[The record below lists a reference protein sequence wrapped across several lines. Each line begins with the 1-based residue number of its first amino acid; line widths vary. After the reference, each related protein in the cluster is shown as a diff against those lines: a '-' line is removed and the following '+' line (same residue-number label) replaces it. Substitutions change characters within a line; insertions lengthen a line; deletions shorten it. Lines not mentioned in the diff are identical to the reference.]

1 MVWGKLL
8 LQTFHLVERRSQ
20 GLIGCKSKKIVP
32 IRQSIN
38 YGKTYPY
45 YGKGG
50 FLANLSPMSK
60 KSRTFALRN
69 IVEYFLAFFNY
80 ICFTSPI
87 MAFIETNNIK
97 GDVFGGI
104 TAGIVAL
111 PLALAFGIHAFGGV
125 DSPEASSMGALAGLV
140 GATLLG
146 FFAALFGGTHS
157 QISGPTGPMTV
168 ITASIVSGAWASSQ
182 GNISAV
188 LLSMSLAGIFCG
200 LFQVLFGLIRI
211 GKYVRYIPYPVLSG
225 FMSGIGV
232 IIILQQLYPI
242 IGKKSPAST
251 LDMILNFPA
260 AFAEGISVPA
270 LLLGLACIALIILV
284 PKVTKKVPAT
294 LVALVVVTVVSLFTG
309 LDSALTIG
317 NIPAGLPM
325 PFFTKVQLDGID
337 WMVVIKASL
346 VPGLTLAG
354 LGSIDTLLTSVMAD
368 NITKTKHNSNQEL
381 IGQGIGNAVA
391 GLFCGLAGAGATMR
405 TVVNVKSGGRTQ
417 LSGMIHAALL
427 LAILLGLGSLVK
439 YVPLSVLAGILITV
453 GWGIIDFRGF
463 KDLRRIPKSDA
474 FVMIVVFLMTVFV
487 DLLTAVGIGMVIA
500 CVLFMK
506 RAGDLV
512 EDGYSSKELSTF
524 DKESPWEDE
533 KDMPKDIHHHIYIER
548 LDGPI
553 FFGSITGFQRV
564 MHDIPKDAKIVII
577 RMRRVPFMDQSGVY
591 AMETAIKDLQAQGVK
606 VLMTIIQPQ
615 PRYMLENH
623 RIIPMLIPQENTFE
637 TFEDCTNY
645 LKTL

>member
-1 MVWGKLL
+1 
-8 LQTFHLVERRSQ
+8 
-20 GLIGCKSKKIVP
+20 
-32 IRQSIN
+32 
-38 YGKTYPY
+38 
-45 YGKGG
+45 
-50 FLANLSPMSK
+50 
-60 KSRTFALRN
+60 
-69 IVEYFLAFFNY
+69 
-80 ICFTSPI
+80 

-111 PLALAFGIHAFGGV
+111 PLALAFGIQAFGGV
-125 DSPEASSMGALAGLV
+125 DSPGASSMGALAGLV

-251 LDMILNFPA
+251 LDMIFNFPA

-354 LGSIDTLLTSVMAD
+354 LGSIDTLLTSVVAD

>member
-1 MVWGKLL
+1 
-8 LQTFHLVERRSQ
+8 
-20 GLIGCKSKKIVP
+20 
-32 IRQSIN
+32 
-38 YGKTYPY
+38 
-45 YGKGG
+45 
-50 FLANLSPMSK
+50 
-60 KSRTFALRN
+60 
-69 IVEYFLAFFNY
+69 
-80 ICFTSPI
+80 

-111 PLALAFGIHAFGGV
+111 PLALAFGIQAFSGV

-188 LLSMSLAGIFCG
+188 ILSMSLAGIFCG
-200 LFQVLFGLIRI
+200 LFQVIFGLIRI

-232 IIILQQLYPI
+232 IIILQQIYPI
-242 IGKKSPAST
+242 IGEKSPAST
-251 LDMILNFPA
+251 LDMIINFPA
-260 AFAEGISVPA
+260 ALADGVSVIA
-270 LLLGLACIALIILV
+270 LALGLACISLIVLV

-294 LVALVVVTVVSLFTG
+294 LVALIAVTVVSLFTN
-309 LDSALTIG
+309 LDSSLTIG

-337 WMVVIKASL
+337 WASVLEASL

-354 LGSIDTLLTSVMAD
+354 LGSIDTLLTSVVAD

-391 GLFCGLAGAGATMR
+391 SLFCGLAGAGATMR

-417 LSGMIHAALL
+417 ISGMIHAVLL

-463 KDLRRIPKSDA
+463 KDILRIPKSDA
-474 FVMIVVFLMTVFV
+474 FVMMVVFLMTVFV

-512 EDGYSSKELSTF
+512 ENSYSAKALDTF

-533 KDMPKDIHHHIYIER
+533 KDIPEEIRNRIYIER

-564 MHDIPKDAKIVII
+564 MHDIPTNVKIVII

-591 AMETAIKDLQAQGVK
+591 AMETAIKDLQAQGIK

-623 RIIPMLIPQENTFE
+623 HIIPILIPKENTFE
-637 TFEDCTNY
+637 TFEECTEY
-645 LKTL
+645 LKGL

>member
-1 MVWGKLL
+1 
-8 LQTFHLVERRSQ
+8 
-20 GLIGCKSKKIVP
+20 
-32 IRQSIN
+32 
-38 YGKTYPY
+38 
-45 YGKGG
+45 
-50 FLANLSPMSK
+50 
-60 KSRTFALRN
+60 
-69 IVEYFLAFFNY
+69 
-80 ICFTSPI
+80 

-111 PLALAFGIHAFGGV
+111 PLALAFGIQAFSGI

-188 LLSMSLAGIFCG
+188 ILSMSLAGIFCG
-200 LFQVLFGLIRI
+200 LFQVIFGLIRI

-232 IIILQQLYPI
+232 IIILQQIYPI

-251 LDMILNFPA
+251 LDMIINFPA
-260 AFAEGISVPA
+260 ALADGVSVIA
-270 LLLGLACIALIILV
+270 LALGLACISLIVLV

-294 LVALVVVTVVSLFTG
+294 LVALIAVTVVSLLTN
-309 LDSALTIG
+309 LDSSLTIG

-337 WMVVIKASL
+337 WASVLEASL

-354 LGSIDTLLTSVMAD
+354 LGSIDTLLTSVVAD

-417 LSGMIHAALL
+417 ISGMIHAVLL

-463 KDLRRIPKSDA
+463 KDILRIPKSDA
-474 FVMIVVFLMTVFV
+474 FVMMVVFLMTVFV

-512 EDGYSSKELSTF
+512 ENSYSAKALDTF

-533 KDMPKDIHHHIYIER
+533 KDIPEEIRNRIYIER

-564 MHDIPKDAKIVII
+564 MHDIPTNLKIVII

-591 AMETAIKDLQAQGVK
+591 AMETAIKDLQAQGIK

-615 PRYMLENH
+615 PRYMLEKH
-623 RIIPMLIPQENTFE
+623 HIIPILIPKENTFE
-637 TFEDCTNY
+637 TFEECTEY
-645 LKTL
+645 LKGL

>member
-1 MVWGKLL
+1 
-8 LQTFHLVERRSQ
+8 
-20 GLIGCKSKKIVP
+20 
-32 IRQSIN
+32 
-38 YGKTYPY
+38 
-45 YGKGG
+45 
-50 FLANLSPMSK
+50 
-60 KSRTFALRN
+60 
-69 IVEYFLAFFNY
+69 
-80 ICFTSPI
+80 

-111 PLALAFGIHAFGGV
+111 PLALAFGIQAFSGI

-188 LLSMSLAGIFCG
+188 ILSMSLAGIFCG
-200 LFQVLFGLIRI
+200 LFQVIFGLIRI

-232 IIILQQLYPI
+232 IIILQQIYPI

-251 LDMILNFPA
+251 LDMIINFPA
-260 AFAEGISVPA
+260 ALADGVSVIA
-270 LLLGLACIALIILV
+270 LALGLACISLIVLV

-294 LVALVVVTVVSLFTG
+294 LVALIAVTVVSLFTN
-309 LDSALTIG
+309 LDSSLTIG

-337 WMVVIKASL
+337 WASVLEASL

-354 LGSIDTLLTSVMAD
+354 LGSIDTLLTSVVAD

-417 LSGMIHAALL
+417 ISGMIHAVLL

-463 KDLRRIPKSDA
+463 KDILRIPKSDA
-474 FVMIVVFLMTVFV
+474 FVMMVVFLMTVFV
-487 DLLTAVGIGMVIA
+487 DLLTAVGIGMVVA

-512 EDGYSSKELSTF
+512 ENSYSAKALDTF

-533 KDMPKDIHHHIYIER
+533 KDIPEEIRNRIYIER

-564 MHDIPKDAKIVII
+564 MHDIPTNLKIVII

-591 AMETAIKDLQAQGVK
+591 AMETAIKDLQAQGIK

-615 PRYMLENH
+615 PRYMLEKH
-623 RIIPMLIPQENTFE
+623 HIIPILIPKENTFE
-637 TFEDCTNY
+637 TFEECTEY
-645 LKTL
+645 LKGL

>member
-1 MVWGKLL
+1 
-8 LQTFHLVERRSQ
+8 
-20 GLIGCKSKKIVP
+20 
-32 IRQSIN
+32 
-38 YGKTYPY
+38 
-45 YGKGG
+45 
-50 FLANLSPMSK
+50 
-60 KSRTFALRN
+60 
-69 IVEYFLAFFNY
+69 
-80 ICFTSPI
+80 

-111 PLALAFGIHAFGGV
+111 PLALAFGIQAFSGV

-188 LLSMSLAGIFCG
+188 ILSMSLAGIFCG
-200 LFQVLFGLIRI
+200 LFQAIFGLIRI

-232 IIILQQLYPI
+232 IIILQQIYPI

-251 LDMILNFPA
+251 LDMIINFPA
-260 AFAEGISVPA
+260 ALADGVSVIA
-270 LLLGLACIALIILV
+270 LALGLACISLIVLV

-294 LVALVVVTVVSLFTG
+294 LVALIAVTVVSLFTN
-309 LDSALTIG
+309 LDSSLTIG

-337 WMVVIKASL
+337 WASVLEASL

-354 LGSIDTLLTSVMAD
+354 LGSIDTLLTSVVAD

-381 IGQGIGNAVA
+381 IGQGIGNAVS

-417 LSGMIHAALL
+417 ISGMIHAVLL

-463 KDLRRIPKSDA
+463 KDILRIPKSDA
-474 FVMIVVFLMTVFV
+474 FVMMVVFLMTVFV

-512 EDGYSSKELSTF
+512 ENSYSAKALDTF

-533 KDMPKDIHHHIYIER
+533 KDIPEEIRNRIYIER

-564 MHDIPKDAKIVII
+564 MHDIPTNVKIVII

-591 AMETAIKDLQAQGVK
+591 AMETAIKDLQAQGIK

-623 RIIPMLIPQENTFE
+623 HIIPILIPKENTFE
-637 TFEDCTNY
+637 TFEECTEY
-645 LKTL
+645 LKGL

>member
-1 MVWGKLL
+1 
-8 LQTFHLVERRSQ
+8 
-20 GLIGCKSKKIVP
+20 
-32 IRQSIN
+32 
-38 YGKTYPY
+38 
-45 YGKGG
+45 
-50 FLANLSPMSK
+50 
-60 KSRTFALRN
+60 
-69 IVEYFLAFFNY
+69 
-80 ICFTSPI
+80 

-111 PLALAFGIHAFGGV
+111 PLALAFGIQAFSGV

-188 LLSMSLAGIFCG
+188 ILSMSLAGIFCG
-200 LFQVLFGLIRI
+200 LFQVIFGLIRI

-232 IIILQQLYPI
+232 IIILQQIYPI

-251 LDMILNFPA
+251 LDMIINFPA
-260 AFAEGISVPA
+260 ALADGVSVIA
-270 LLLGLACIALIILV
+270 LALGLACISLIVLV

-294 LVALVVVTVVSLFTG
+294 LVALIAVTVVSLFTN
-309 LDSALTIG
+309 LDSSLTIG

-337 WMVVIKASL
+337 WASVLEASL

-354 LGSIDTLLTSVMAD
+354 LGSIDTLLTSVVAD

-381 IGQGIGNAVA
+381 IGQGLGNAVA

-417 LSGMIHAALL
+417 ISGMIHAVLL

-463 KDLRRIPKSDA
+463 KDILRIPKSDA
-474 FVMIVVFLMTVFV
+474 FVMMVVFLMTVFV

-512 EDGYSSKELSTF
+512 ENSYSAKALDTF

-533 KDMPKDIHHHIYIER
+533 KDIPEEIRNRIYIER

-564 MHDIPKDAKIVII
+564 MHDIPTNLKIVII

-591 AMETAIKDLQAQGVK
+591 AMETAIKDLQAQGIK

-615 PRYMLENH
+615 PRYMLEKH
-623 RIIPMLIPQENTFE
+623 HIIPILIPKENTFE
-637 TFEDCTNY
+637 TFEECTEY
-645 LKTL
+645 LKGL